1 MELVRNHPLHDSYNS
16 VANLNNPVQLDIF
29 CNEFPE
35 LLEDIW
41 VLEEKFH
48 GFNFQVT
55 YSPGFGQSYEPN
67 YAGSREIQVT
77 RDTEFYGAWAVI
89 DRHQNVFQKV
99 RDASNIMCKKITLY
113 MEIFGGK
120 VSHGVDY
127 GVSAGNYKI
136 RFFGAKVDEIPLSPK
151 DFYDLMS
158 ILGIPSNMY
167 TFPIAFVY
175 GAKAAAE
182 YNPVFHSFEAGPGD
196 GSDRDRSFAEGFVAK
211 PFHKHYVNKGG
222 KTVMF
227 KMKNPLF
234 EEYAEEKI
242 IRILSDDVLNYR
254 EIFKCFLNAPRINS
268 AFSKIGHITSKKDMA
283 KYIKYITDDARKDF
297 FEQYGEE
304 FSSLSTEDQ
313 KSALNVGSHLAS
325 QLLVC
330 IETAA

>member
-1 MELVRNHPLHDSYNS
+1 MELVKEHALHSRYHS

-35 LLEDIW
+35 LLEDVW

-55 YSPGFGQSYEPN
+55 YLPGFGQSYEPD
-67 YAGSREIQVT
+67 YAGSRDIQVT
-77 RDTEFYGAWAVI
+77 RNTEFYGAWAAI
-89 DRHQNVFQKV
+89 DRNKEVFQLL
-99 RDASNIMCKKITLY
+99 RDSCNIMCQKITIY
-113 MEIFGGK
+113 MEMFGGK
-120 VSHGVDY
+120 ASHGIDY
-127 GVSAGNYKI
+127 GVVNGEYKI
-136 RFFGAKVDEIPLSPK
+136 RFFGAKIDDKALSPK

-158 ILGIPSNMY
+158 LLGVPGNMY
-167 TFPIAFVY
+167 TFPIAFVI

-196 GSDRDRSFAEGFVAK
+196 GSGRDRSFAEGFVAK

-242 IRILSDDVLNYR
+242 VRVIPDEVLHYR
-254 EIFKCFLNAPRINS
+254 EVFKCFLNAPRINS
-268 AFSKIGHITSKKDMA
+268 AFSKIGYITSKTEIA
-283 KYIKYITDDARKDF
+283 KYIRYITDDARKDF
-297 FEQYGEE
+297 LDQYGEE
-304 FSSLSTEDQ
+304 FNKLSTEDQ
-313 KSALNVGSHLAS
+313 RSALNVGNHLS
-325 QLLVC
+325 LQLLAC